1 MGFIRGEGS
10 GFSMNGRHLDSFEMH
25 KEEEKHVI
33 EGWILKLHQCCDSIT
48 HVQSLLARPSFK
60 GRPLFS
66 PGRVLQRALEHN
78 RRGEGLIRRR
88 VAVIE
93 GVTRRLM

>member
-1 MGFIRGEGS
+1 MGFSRGEGS
-10 GFSMNGRHLDSFEMH
+10 GFSMNGRHLDSFKMH
-25 KEEEKHVI
+25 KEEEKDPI
-33 EGWILKLHQCCDSIT
+33 EGWISMPHQCCDSVT

-60 GRPLFS
+60 RRPLFP

-78 RRGEGLIRRR
+78 RRGEGLVRRR
-88 VAVIE
+88 VAVME